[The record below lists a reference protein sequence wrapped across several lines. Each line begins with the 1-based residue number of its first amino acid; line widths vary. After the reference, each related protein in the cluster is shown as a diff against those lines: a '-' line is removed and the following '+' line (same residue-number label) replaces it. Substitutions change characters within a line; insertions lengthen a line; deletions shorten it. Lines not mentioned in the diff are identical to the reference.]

1 MRLRRKVFPIG
12 QAADASVFSLV
23 ASRLAEASEEAA
35 SDEPALPL
43 WLPEAPSGLLL
54 WDGEAASPEL
64 SEL

>member
-35 SDEPALPL
+35 LDEPA
-43 WLPEAPSGLLL
+43 LPEAPSGLLL